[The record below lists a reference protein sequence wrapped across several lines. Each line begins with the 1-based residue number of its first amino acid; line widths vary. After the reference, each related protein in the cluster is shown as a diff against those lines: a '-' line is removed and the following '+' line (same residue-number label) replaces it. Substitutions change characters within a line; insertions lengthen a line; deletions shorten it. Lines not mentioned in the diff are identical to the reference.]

1 MPRTPLQFQQMKDE
15 RKLSILES
23 ALPLFAIHGKD
34 VSIDMICLKAKC
46 SHGLAYHYF
55 KNSEQIY
62 NERLTSETYKNL
74 FNELTNVDL
83 STDAYSQIGK
93 LVKKLVG
100 LTSESKMIVAFALI
114 IISQEDKK
122 SLYSLFTKL
131 VAQGQKEGT
140 VTGGNPTD
148 IVSAC
153 FLLQKGLYQTILNQ
167 KHPTSRVPSLDNI
180 LQIFER

>member
-34 VSIDMICLKAKC
+34 VSIDMICQKAKC

-55 KNSEQIY
+55 KNSDQIY
-62 NERLTSETYKNL
+62 NELLTSNTYKDL
-74 FNELTNVDL
+74 FNGLITLDTSLDV
-83 STDAYSQIGK
+83 YSQIER

-100 LTSESKMIVAFALI
+100 LASESKTVVSFALI
-114 IISQEDKK
+114 IVSQEDKK
-122 SLYSLFTKL
+122 SLYSLFTKI

-140 VTGGNPTD
+140 VTGGNPSD
-148 IVSAC
+148 IVSTFFF
-153 FLLQKGLYQTILNQ
+153 FLKGMYQEILNQ
-167 KHPTSRVPSLDNI
+167 KHPTSRVPSIDNI